1 MDPAGAAVLEGGRL
15 GAIQSLEVWNEVL
28 RM

>member
-1 MDPAGAAVLEGGRL
+1 MDPAGAAVLEGGLL
-15 GAIQSLEVWNEVL
+15 GALQSLEVWNEVL